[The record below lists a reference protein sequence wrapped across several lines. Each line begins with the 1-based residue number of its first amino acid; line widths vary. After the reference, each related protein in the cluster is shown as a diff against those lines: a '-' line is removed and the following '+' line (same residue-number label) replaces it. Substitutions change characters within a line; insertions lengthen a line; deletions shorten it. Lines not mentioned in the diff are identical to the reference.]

1 MKTRKKM
8 TPKFYQNLGKL
19 FYVIAECDGMVRPVE
34 VEKLKSI
41 IKEQWLKVD
50 DIHDVFNA
58 DAAYQIEI
66 VFDWLHQEDL
76 RDIEEYYSDFV
87 YYKREQSHLFTDDV
101 KQLIL
106 KTASE
111 IANAFSGINK
121 SELIMLAKLDLELKV
136 A

>member
-19 FYVIAECDGMVRPVE
+19 FYVMAACDGMVRPVE

-87 YYKREQSHLFTDDV
+87 DYKREQSHLFTDDV